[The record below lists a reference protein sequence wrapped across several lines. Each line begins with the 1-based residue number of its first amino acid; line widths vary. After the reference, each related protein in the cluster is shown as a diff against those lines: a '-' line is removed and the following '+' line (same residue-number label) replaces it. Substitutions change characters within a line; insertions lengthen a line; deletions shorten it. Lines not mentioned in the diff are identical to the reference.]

1 MKGFKKHFKK
11 YAGFLMTLAAV
22 IAMSCL
28 CFATEPGSEVTT
40 LDVVST
46 VTSSFSDVVTTLLLI
61 LAGVV
66 ASAMTVIG
74 AKIGITKGIQFFKTL
89 AGKA

>member
-11 YAGFLMTLAAV
+11 YVGVVMTVVAV

-28 CFATEPGSEVTT
+28 CFAVEPGSEVTT
-40 LDVVST
+40 FDVVST
-46 VTSSFSDVVTTLLLI
+46 VSSSFSGVVNTLLAI
-61 LAGVV
+61 LAAVV
-66 ASAMTVIG
+66 GSAMIIIG